1 MRDKDKLYNDN
12 FIRSFIYKNEFS
24 SETLKEFKQICEKL
38 NCNKKET
45 VYKSQQELFD
55 IQIRF

>member
-12 FIRSFIYKNEFS
+12 YIRSFIYKNEFS

-55 IQIRF
+55 I